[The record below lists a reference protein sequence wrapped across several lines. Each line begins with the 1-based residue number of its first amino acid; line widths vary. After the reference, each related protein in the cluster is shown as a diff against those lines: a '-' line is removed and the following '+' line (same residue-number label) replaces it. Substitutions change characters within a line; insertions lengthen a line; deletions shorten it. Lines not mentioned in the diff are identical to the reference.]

1 MALTTGG
8 VSSEPTVRDGMLTRP
23 LVVKLV
29 LAGALSVAV
38 VLLVPHMV
46 ASGGDVPPAG
56 MLLVTAT
63 IVGIICAVL
72 LFWGLHSDLGL
83 PAKTAV
89 YALVFNVLVILVKL
103 GLAPRGFYEVN
114 QVKTIDST
122 FAIDNELMASLAAVV
137 VFVLYLG
144 VYVTIY
150 RFFRARVE
158 HLAPDDPIPR
168 LPRGR
173 KIVTGVVIL
182 TVALVATGG
191 ALLLVLV
198 PVYAGVEYVD
208 FVFSSSLSLLIA
220 VILACATAL
229 AAMAFSSASD
239 RARVIGDASLFM
251 SFFWVGLFFLALYH
265 VLWVVYVLVLT
276 SIWPLKVVTPK

>member
-1 MALTTGG
+1 
-8 VSSEPTVRDGMLTRP
+8 MLTPP

-29 LAGALSVAV
+29 LAGVLSLAV
-38 VLLVPHMV
+38 VLLVPHAV

-63 IVGIICAVL
+63 IVGMICAAL

-89 YALVFNVLVILVKL
+89 YAVVFNVLVILVKL

-122 FAIDNELMASLAAVV
+122 FAIDNELMATLAAGV

-150 RFFRARVE
+150 RFFRGRVE

-168 LPRGR
+168 LPGGR
-173 KIVTGVVIL
+173 TIATGVIVL

-191 ALLLVLV
+191 ALLLVLI
-198 PVYAGVEYVD
+198 PITAGVEYVD

-220 VILACATAL
+220 VILACATAF

-239 RARVIGDASLFM
+239 RARLVGDASLFM
-251 SFFWVGLFFLALYH
+251 SFFWVGLSFLALYH